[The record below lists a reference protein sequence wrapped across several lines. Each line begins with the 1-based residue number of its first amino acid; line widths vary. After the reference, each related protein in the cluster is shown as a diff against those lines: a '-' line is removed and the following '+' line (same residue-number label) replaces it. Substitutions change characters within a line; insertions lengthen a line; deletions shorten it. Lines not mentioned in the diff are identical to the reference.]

1 MDETAPT
8 EGNVRKFIS
17 CYESTPRTDHCQY
30 TLFFPRFLNSSLH
43 GIFTPIVSTQI
54 RPCHI
59 TAAGLHA
66 AVAAGSLCEIL
77 HLRSNGQSIH
87 EGTNTNLTAKL
98 T

>member
-1 MDETAPT
+1 MKQRRQK
-8 EGNVRKFIS
+8 V
-17 CYESTPRTDHCQY
+17 
-30 TLFFPRFLNSSLH
+30 TLENSSHVTSQPPGLTTVRHILFAPFSKLTLH

-59 TAAGLHA
+59 TVAGLHA
-66 AVAAGSLCEIL
+66 AVAAGSLREIL